1 MRIKRYLA
9 RDMQEAV
16 ALIKRDMG
24 PEAIIISSRRVRGR
38 GLWGFF
44 VRQLEV
50 TAALDEQR
58 VENAMT
64 QSASAVAAGFTG
76 AGGHSLASLSG
87 GSVIAGGQ
95 PAPGFFS
102 GAVAADLMLRRE
114 LAEVKNVLYR
124 LADGR
129 QDSGIQEKEPLLK
142 WRRVLAEMEV
152 EAEIIDE
159 LLAAVE
165 KEVPEKGPEQSE
177 IAEVALLNQ
186 ITQMVEPYYQNN
198 GVGRVIIFIGPTG
211 VGKTTTLA
219 KLAAQYRLFYQK
231 NIALVT
237 IDTYR
242 IGAVEQLRAYAEII
256 GVPLEVVLTP
266 QEMRRALET
275 HVQAN
280 HILVDT
286 AGRPSKNREQVLE
299 LKTFLE
305 VIPEPRDIYLVLSCN
320 VKYRDLLRV
329 AEDFS
334 QLNYNKLIFTKLDE
348 TESPGVILNLIKYLG
363 LPAIYVT
370 NGQSVPDDIDA
381 LYPKKVAK
389 LVLKGGEEGAG
400 SGA

>member
-16 ALIKRDMG
+16 ALIKQDMG

-50 TAALDEQR
+50 TAALDERR
-58 VENAMT
+58 VENAVA
-64 QSASAVAAGFTG
+64 QSAVAAGSTG
-76 AGGHSLASLSG
+76 TGGHPPAALSG
-87 GSVIAGGQ
+87 GNIVAGGQ
-95 PAPGFFS
+95 SGPGFS
-102 GAVAADLMLRRE
+102 CGAAVTDLALRRE
-114 LAEVKNVLYR
+114 LAEVKCVLHR
-124 LADGR
+124 LADSR
-129 QDSGIQEKEPLLK
+129 QGSGTQEQEPLLK

-165 KEVPEKGPEQSE
+165 KEVPEGGPEQSE
-177 IAEVALLNQ
+177 IVEVALLNR
-186 ITQMVEPYYQNN
+186 ITQMVEPCYQNN
-198 GVGRVIIFIGPTG
+198 GAGRVIVFIGPTG

-275 HVQAN
+275 HAQAD
-280 HILVDT
+280 HILIDT

-305 VIPEPRDIYLVLSCN
+305 AIPEPRDIYLVLSCN
-320 VKYRDLLRV
+320 TKYRDLLRV

-334 QLNYNKLIFTKLDE
+334 RLNYNKLIFTKLDE
-348 TESPGVILNLIKYLG
+348 TESPGVVLNLIKHLG
-363 LPAIYVT
+363 LPAVYVT
-370 NGQSVPDDIDA
+370 GGQSVPDDIDA